1 MARQSSESRDP
12 KRVATQAADSYYTVI
27 RGKKYDRR
35 MLELAEGLTS
45 GRGDGRISINDA
57 KNLLRV
63 VKDANNY
70 SNTEKQTME
79 YIRKHFKFTKEGDD
93 FFRSEIR
100 KWAAGKGKKKATA
113 KAKKPAAVEAV
124 ASSPAHEAEAVAA
137 AAAAPVETKS
147 DTARPTRGGS
157 AFMQILVGLVLIA
170 GLAALFY
177 FIVYKSSCAR
187 PQPGST
193 PPAATGPVTTP
204 PAATVPAETPK
215 AAEVPAAPAK
225 PVAEQKQ
232 SPSPAPVNAE
242 LQMYVSKTSL
252 RFIAEKTALSPASE
266 KALDELAARLKSS
279 GGRLQVTGHTCS
291 LGPKSIN
298 QAISEKRALV
308 VKEALVAR
316 GIAADRIETLGAADT
331 QPVGNN
337 KTVEGRVANRRVS
350 FKLLN

>member
-1 MARQSSESRDP
+1 MARQSSAP
-12 KRVATQAADSYYTVI
+12 AADSYYTVI

-70 SNTEKQTME
+70 STTEKQTME
-79 YIRKHFKFTKEGDD
+79 YIRKHFKFTKEGDE

-100 KWAAGKGKKKATA
+100 KWAAGKSKKKAPA
-113 KAKKPAAVEAV
+113 KAKKPAAAETV
-124 ASSPAHEAEAVAA
+124 ANSPAHEAEAVAA
-137 AAAAPVETKS
+137 AAAVPVETKS
-147 DTARPTRGGS
+147 DASQSKRGGS
-157 AFMQILVGLVLIA
+157 ALMQILLGLVLIA

-187 PQPGST
+187 PLPGST
-193 PPAATGPVTTP
+193 PPTTAAPVTAP
-204 PAATVPAETPK
+204 PAAAVPAETPK

-225 PVAEQKQ
+225 PVAEQKP
-232 SPSPAPVNAE
+232 SASPAPVDAE
-242 LQMYVSKTSL
+242 LQAYVSKTSL

-266 KALDELAARLKSS
+266 KALDELAARLKSA

-298 QAISEKRALV
+298 QTISEKRALV

-316 GIAADRIETLGAADT
+316 GVAADRIETVGAADT

-350 FKLLN
+350 FKLMQ

>member
-1 MARQSSESRDP
+1 M
-12 KRVATQAADSYYTVI
+12 ADSYYTVI

-63 VKDANNY
+63 VKDSNNY
-70 SNTEKQTME
+70 SATEKQTME
-79 YIRKHFKFTKEGDD
+79 YIRRHFKFTKEGDE

-100 KWAAGKGKKKATA
+100 KWAAGKGKKKAPS
-113 KAKKPAAVEAV
+113 KAKKTSTAEPV
-124 ASSPAHEAEAVAA
+124 AHSPAHEAEAVAA
-137 AAAAPVETKS
+137 AAAAPIETKR
-147 DTARPTRGGS
+147 DTSQGKRGSS
-157 AFMQILVGLVLIA
+157 AFTQILLGLILIV
-170 GLAALFY
+170 GLAAFFY

-187 PQPGST
+187 PAPASPPT
-193 PPAATGPVTTP
+193 TAVPVTPPPAAAVP
-204 PAATVPAETPK
+204 PEAPK
-215 AAEVPAAPAK
+215 ATEVPVAPAK
-225 PVAEQKQ
+225 PVMEKK
-232 SPSPAPVNAE
+232 PSALPAPVDAD
-242 LQMYVSKTSL
+242 LQSYVSKVRLS
-252 RFIAEKTALSPASE
+252 FIAEKTALSPAAE
-266 KALDELAARLKSS
+266 KALDELAARLKTG

-298 QAISEKRALV
+298 QTISEKRANV

-316 GIAADRIETLGAADT
+316 GVAADRIETAGAADT

-337 KTVEGRVANRRVS
+337 KTVEGRVANRRVT